1 MPRPYSE
8 DLRWRAIWV
17 KEILGFQVDEVAAA
31 LWMSKKN
38 YRTLC
43 FKSFKFWRRQSRNY
57 WKTSKQCGNASAR
70 GIFDYGGSAW
80 TSREN
85 AIRNCIQHVRSNWI
99 RISFSKDFLLF
110 ATKPFQS
117 KKVCL
122 IFSSALEV
130 SYSFWNKQAPAFF
143 PKSAEQ
149 DCSPKVWRGKSSL
162 PVECLCFGFR
172 NVCVHRWERVCKY

>member
-1 MPRPYSE
+1 MLCYM
-8 DLRWRAIWV
+8 LCCVTYVMLYNI
-17 KEILGFQVDEVAAA
+17 Q
-31 LWMSKKN
+31 
-38 YRTLC
+38 LC
-43 FKSFKFWRRQSRNY
+43 FKSFKFWRRQSRND

-70 GIFDYGGSAW
+70 GIFDYGGSAR

-130 SYSFWNKQAPAFF
+130 SYSFWNKQAAAFF
-143 PKSAEQ
+143 SQISWTRLLSKGLKRQE
-149 DCSPKVWRGKSSL
+149 
-162 PVECLCFGFR
+162 
-172 NVCVHRWERVCKY
+172 